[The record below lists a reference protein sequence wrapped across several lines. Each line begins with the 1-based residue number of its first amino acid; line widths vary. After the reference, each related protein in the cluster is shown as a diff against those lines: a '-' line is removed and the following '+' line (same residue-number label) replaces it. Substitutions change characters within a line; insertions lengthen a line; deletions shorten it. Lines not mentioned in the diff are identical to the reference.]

1 MFATAVAYLHMFPVS
16 DFDSSV
22 KRNPPVA
29 DGNSMMSVHGSLSA
43 GEGLPSPKNMFS
55 EALLHN
61 QTERATTN
69 AVVAVTPTDINST
82 STSSR
87 HSSNSNRDGSSSSS
101 SDAPSTPTPSMPTP
115 AMTPATSASLQTPSR
130 RAAAATDSTMHNFG
144 HNHPTKGGIDGNG
157 GSSSIPNN
165 SSGNGDSGGSPYF
178 QHDGNNDNA
187 DDDNDD
193 DDEEEVHSDNSEWFE
208 RNGNSKTK
216 SGRRRRRSFWAALR
230 TALLPTELVMVCGWL
245 LFFCIEVFVFVFLF
259 PYFFCSNTR
268 LEAR

>member
-1 MFATAVAYLHMFPVS
+1 MFATAVAYLYMFPVS
-16 DFDSSV
+16 DFDSAM

-55 EALLHN
+55 EALLDN

-69 AVVAVTPTDINST
+69 AVVAVTPTDVNST
-82 STSSR
+82 STISH
-87 HSSNSNRDGSSSSS
+87 HSNNSNNSDGSDGSSS

-115 AMTPATSASLQTPSR
+115 AMAPSTSASLQTPSR
-130 RAAAATDSTMHNFG
+130 RAAATDSTSHNF
-144 HNHPTKGGIDGNG
+144 NHSHPSKGGGDGNG

-178 QHDGNNDNA
+178 QHHGDINN
-187 DDDNDD
+187 DNDD
-193 DDEEEVHSDNSEWFE
+193 DDEEVHSDNSEWFE

>member
-1 MFATAVAYLHMFPVS
+1 MFATAVAYLYMFPVS
-16 DFDSSV
+16 DFDSAM

-55 EALLHN
+55 EALLDN

-69 AVVAVTPTDINST
+69 AVVAVTPTDVNST
-82 STSSR
+82 STISH
-87 HSSNSNRDGSSSSS
+87 HSNNSNNSDGSDGSSS

-115 AMTPATSASLQTPSR
+115 AMAPSTSASLQTPSR
-130 RAAAATDSTMHNFG
+130 RAAATDSTSHNF
-144 HNHPTKGGIDGNG
+144 NHSHPSKGGGDGNG

-178 QHDGNNDNA
+178 QHHGDINN
-187 DDDNDD
+187 DNDD
-193 DDEEEVHSDNSEWFE
+193 DDEEVHSDNSEWFE
-208 RNGNSKTK
+208 SNGNSKTK
-216 SGRRRRRSFWAALR
+216 SGRRRRRRSFWAALR